1 MPPDRSVDIWVP
13 RLQGEVTVT
22 TSLVYDPMRMT
33 GFSHAQLVKAFERV
47 RNPRDW
53 KGPIF
58 SEIPEAERR
67 VVQKAVF
74 WFTGTVPVFAP
85 APRDIHRLM
94 VTAVGYRLGPAG
106 DLNEMS
112 Q

>member
-1 MPPDRSVDIWVP
+1 M
-13 RLQGEVTVT
+13 T
-22 TSLVYDPMRMT
+22 TSLVYDPLRMT
-33 GFSHAQLVKAFERV
+33 GFTHAQLAKAFERV

-58 SEIPEAERR
+58 SEIPEAERH

-74 WFTGTVPVFAP
+74 WFTGTMPVFARL
-85 APRDIHRLM
+85 PRDIHRLM

-106 DLNEMS
+106 DLPGMS